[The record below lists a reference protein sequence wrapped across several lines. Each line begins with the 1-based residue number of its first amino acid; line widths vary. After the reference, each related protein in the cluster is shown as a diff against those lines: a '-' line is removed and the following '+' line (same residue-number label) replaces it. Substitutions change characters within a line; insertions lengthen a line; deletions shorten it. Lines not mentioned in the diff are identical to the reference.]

1 MTATLSGLDSYRLT
15 LTDLR
20 RLGDRPVEVSFTL
33 LPPDY
38 APLFP
43 LAPAERNAWLRD
55 HLGGQLER
63 VRARWPGGE
72 IVPRLADHL
81 PWTADSV
88 LAARDVPRVLRLP
101 ELLFVSVTKIAG
113 LRRKPERRQL
123 AFFAV
128 RARIVIEA
136 EGQTKGSQEVE
147 DRIVLVSAFS
157 FADAERRV
165 IPQLAAEAEP
175 YLNADGEM
183 VRWRLE
189 EIVDV
194 YQLFADAIDPRGTEV
209 YSRIGQRRMKPE
221 LEWHPRDPAPK
232 TRKSKETA

>member
-15 LTDLR
+15 LADLR
-20 RLGDRPVEVSFTL
+20 RLGDRPIEVSFTL

-55 HLGGQLER
+55 HLGRQLER
-63 VRARWPGGE
+63 VRARWPGGK
-72 IVPRLADHL
+72 IVPRLEDHL
-81 PWTADSV
+81 PWTSDAV
-88 LAARDVPRVLRLP
+88 LAARDLPRVLRLP
-101 ELLFVSVTKIAG
+101 ELLSVSVSRIPG
-113 LRRKPERRQL
+113 LRRKPERRSL

-128 RARIVIEA
+128 RARIVIEV
-136 EGQTKGSQEVE
+136 EGQTRGSQEVD
-147 DRIVLVSAFS
+147 DRIVLVRAFS
-157 FADAERRV
+157 AEDAERRV
-165 IPQLAAEAEP
+165 VPRLAAEAEP

-194 YQLFADAIDPRGTEV
+194 HQLFADAIDPRGTEV
-209 YSRIGQRRMKPE
+209 YSHIVQRRMKPE
-221 LEWHPRDPAPK
+221 LEWHPRDPTPK
-232 TRKSKETA
+232 TKQSKETA